1 MANSPSIENIQRGLR
16 VQRELDA
23 KVIKGFRLDSKMSI
37 KDSYILALQF
47 ATRNIVLDAED
58 NEKIAAD
65 KRKAAS
71 KKGQNK

>member
-1 MANSPSIENIQRGLR
+1 MANSPSIENVQRGLR

-23 KVIKGFRLDSKMSI
+23 KVVKGFRLDRKMSI

-47 ATRNIVLDAED
+47 ATRNITLDAED
-58 NEKIAAD
+58 NERIAAD

-71 KKGQNK
+71 KKGKNK